1 MKKIG
6 KVDFIKIRNFCF
18 VKGTVKRMKRKVTEQ
33 ENIHAN
39 HLSDK
44 GLVSVIYTELKIQQ

>member
-18 VKGTVKRMKRKVTEQ
+18 VKGTVKRMKRKVIEQ
-33 ENIHAN
+33 ENIHTN